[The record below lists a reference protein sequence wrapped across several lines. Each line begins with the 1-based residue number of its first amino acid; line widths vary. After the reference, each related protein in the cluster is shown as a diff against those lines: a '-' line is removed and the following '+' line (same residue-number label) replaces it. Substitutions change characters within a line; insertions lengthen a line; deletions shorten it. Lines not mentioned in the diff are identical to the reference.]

1 MPTAIQAQLIEGPGG
16 GLLMQIDPRHVHDQA
31 WSNGR
36 NIRFPTG
43 GSKIRKTDG
52 YTAWKQVVPAEPIR
66 ALWEFVDPLQNRQ
79 LISITTTRVIRGVE
93 SQAENITAPGVP
105 DCTLDDVVTIDQY
118 KNELYWADGKTPVM
132 RYVGTGTA
140 APAIAGGFPN
150 GKLVEVHKSRLLLGN
165 ITAVKPG
172 ETIIQPWRV
181 QFSKTGTPQD
191 FDDVAEGTAGL
202 IDFTEDN
209 TPVVALKVLGDHVIV
224 HKPSRLYR
232 MIAVGVPLNY
242 NTEQIPG
249 DDGAISARS
258 PISVGSYQ
266 YYMGR
271 SNFYRLASFTEPIGD
286 AIWPEIL
293 RSADWTKAHRIYAY
307 RRQEFDEVAWKI
319 PQQGGAPELGGAP
332 DLSAV
337 YNVRDQTWTLTDHD
351 PGTCYT
357 ELPQVPWFTPLAVPH
372 LPPVVGVFGQV
383 GGTLQAYDTVNAN
396 GQAIHAWVESKHFQ
410 AGTIPVKLLAVACY
424 AIGTGSISIRCRAAM
439 DQRQPMPA
447 WDATHAHLMVLDP
460 SQTRPWVDCREY
472 GRLWQ
477 VRIESHALND
487 DWEIS
492 AYGPA
497 VIPGGHVR

>member
-16 GLLMQIDPRHVHDQA
+16 GLLMQLDPRHVHDQA

-52 YTAWKQVVPAEPIR
+52 YTAWGQVVPAEPLR

-79 LISITTTRVIRGVE
+79 LISITTTRVIRGIG
-93 SQAENITAPGVP
+93 SLAENITAAGAPA
-105 DCTLDDVVTIDQY
+105 CTIDDVVTMDQY
-118 KNELYWADGKTPVM
+118 KNDLYWADGKNLVM
-132 RYVGTGTA
+132 RYTGTGMA
-140 APAIAGGFPN
+140 EPAIPGGFPN
-150 GKLVEVHKSRLLLGN
+150 GKIVEMHKSRMLLGN

-181 QFSKTGTPQD
+181 QFSKAGNPQD

-209 TPVVALKVLGDHVIV
+209 NPVVALKVLGDHVIV

-232 MIAVGVPLNY
+232 MIAVGVPINY
-242 NTEQIPG
+242 TTEQIPG
-249 DDGAISARS
+249 DDGAISARAAVS
-258 PISVGSYQ
+258 IGSYQ

-286 AIWPEIL
+286 PVWPEIL
-293 RSADWTKAHRIYAY
+293 RSADWSKVHRIYAY

-319 PQQGGAPELGGAP
+319 PQISGPP

-337 YNVRDQTWTLTDHD
+337 YNYRDQTWTFTDHD

-357 ELPQVPWFTPLAVPH
+357 ELPQVPWFTPTAVSH
-372 LPPVVGVFGQV
+372 LPPVVGVFGQME
-383 GGTLQAYDTVNAN
+383 GKIQAYDTVNAD
-396 GQAIHAWVESKHFQ
+396 GLPVHAWVESKHFNL
-410 AGTIPVKLLAVACY
+410 GLVPSKVLAVACY
-424 AIGTGSISIRCRAAM
+424 ATGEGHLAISCRATM
-439 DQRQPMPA
+439 DLRQPMPA
-447 WDATHAHLMVLDP
+447 WPPGQLLGVTP
-460 SQTRPWVDCREY
+460 TQTRPWVDVREY

-477 VRIESHALND
+477 VRIESTHLNH

-492 AYGPA
+492 SYAPA
-497 VIPGGHVR
+497 VIPGGYVR